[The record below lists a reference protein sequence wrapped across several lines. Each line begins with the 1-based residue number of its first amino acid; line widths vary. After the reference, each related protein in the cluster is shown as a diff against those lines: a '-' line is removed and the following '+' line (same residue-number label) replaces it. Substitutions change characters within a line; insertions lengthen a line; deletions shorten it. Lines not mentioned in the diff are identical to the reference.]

1 MILNHKG
8 KHRFAFANLRKLMN
22 LQVAAAATMKSTRV
36 GFLKGFE
43 RINSICRNYPIF
55 LQKKGELLEHTLQGF
70 LQFSSLCILVSFQK
84 ASAAIIRIAFLPPLF
99 VNVYKDNRRKATIR
113 PLFYLRISKC

>member
-22 LQVAAAATMKSTRV
+22 LLVAATAAARGWFFE
-36 GFLKGFE
+36 GFRKNKFNLLKL
-43 RINSICRNYPIF
+43 SHIF
-55 LQKKGELLEHTLQGF
+55 AVKGELLQHTLQGF

-113 PLFYLRISKC
+113 PLFYLRITKC